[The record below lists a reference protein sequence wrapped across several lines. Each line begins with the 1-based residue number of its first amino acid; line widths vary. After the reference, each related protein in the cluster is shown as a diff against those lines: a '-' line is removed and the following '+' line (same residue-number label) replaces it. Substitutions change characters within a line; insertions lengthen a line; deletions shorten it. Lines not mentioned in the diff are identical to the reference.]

1 MKFVIKYIGNNRIE
15 CDIDGVMYYAN
26 NVDDAILKRVVKMKG
41 GRGLNY
47 LKKCCVLRRAQPT
60 VPADKPLN

>member
-1 MKFVIKYIGNNRIE
+1 
-15 CDIDGVMYYAN
+15 MYYAN